1 MDWYNQKKTLIALR
15 RDDAYRDAADVDA
28 DDHENNDDN
37 YAVSVIIRM
46 IVMMIT
52 IRAMTVVTEL

>member
-15 RDDAYRDAADVDA
+15 RDDAYRDAAGVDA